1 LIQLIKIDDMLPH
14 RNHAAIRAV
23 LVNAMS
29 PESSSV
35 PESNTALG
43 ANGIRTHEFLTAMTD
58 SLGSEQETAGDVSF
72 VGSGS
77 LPSVFPVSDLAAAA
91 VGAAGV
97 AVADFMTA
105 AFGAR
110 PHVTVDRRLASL
122 WFGFSIRPIDWALPA
137 PWDPIAGDYA
147 TADGW
152 IRLHTNA
159 PHHRAAALSVLGVA
173 AEKQEVAAAVARWR
187 AEELETA
194 IVGNKGCAAAMR
206 SLSEWRTHP
215 QGEAVIRE
223 SLIDARATADF
234 GDSLNISTPKRPLQG
249 IRVLDLTRVL
259 AGPVATRFLAG
270 LGADVLRIDPPTW
283 DEPGV
288 VPDMTLGK
296 RCARLDLRD
305 ADGRTTLLDLLRR
318 ADVLVHGYRSDA
330 LDNLGLDTRLRREI
344 RPGLVDVSLDAYGW
358 TGPWKNR
365 RGFDSLVQMSVGIA
379 DAGMRTFGRDRP
391 TPLPVQALDHATGYL
406 LAATAVRGLSERLKT
421 GRGFEGRT
429 SLARVAEL
437 LLRAPAAGIAGTLGA
452 ADESDWSDG
461 VEATDFGMALRLRSP
476 ITIATTQLQWDRPAR
491 KLGSA
496 LPTW

>member
-1 LIQLIKIDDMLPH
+1 M
-14 RNHAAIRAV
+14 A
-23 LVNAMS
+23 
-29 PESSSV
+29 E
-35 PESNTALG
+35 
-43 ANGIRTHEFLTAMTD
+43 
-58 SLGSEQETAGDVSF
+58 SLGGEHGTVGGVSF
-72 VGSGS
+72 AGSGS
-77 LPSVFPVSDLAAAA
+77 LPSVFPVSDFAAAA

-105 AFGAR
+105 AFGTR
-110 PHVTVDRRLASL
+110 PRMTVDRRLASL
-122 WFGFSIRPIDWALPA
+122 WFGFSIRPIDWTPAA

-173 AEKQEVAAAVARWR
+173 AEKQAVAAAVTHWK

-215 QGEAVIRE
+215 QGVAVVQE
-223 SLIDARATADF
+223 PLINSHATADC
-234 GDSLNISTPKRPLQG
+234 GNPLNLSISKRPLRG

-288 VPDMTLGK
+288 VPDVTLGK

-305 ADGRTTLLDLLRR
+305 ADGRSIFLELLRR

-330 LDNLGLDTRLRREI
+330 LDNLGLDARLRREI
-344 RPGLVDVSLDAYGW
+344 RPGLVDISLDAYGW
-358 TGPWKNR
+358 TGPWRNR

-379 DAGMRTFGRDRP
+379 DAGMRTLGRDRP

-406 LAATAVRGLSERLKT
+406 MAAAAVRGLRERLET
-421 GRGFEGRT
+421 GRGYEGRT

-437 LLRAPAAGIAGTLGA
+437 LIGVPPTAMAGNLTA
-452 ADESDWSDG
+452 ADEADWSDG
-461 VEATDFGMALRLRSP
+461 VEASDFGMARRLRSP
-476 ITIATTQLQWDRPAR
+476 ITIGSTPLQWDSPAR

>member
-1 LIQLIKIDDMLPH
+1 MLTSERFP
-14 RNHAAIRAV
+14 
-23 LVNAMS
+23 VNAMS
-29 PESSSV
+29 PESSIV
-35 PESNTALG
+35 PESNAALAG
-43 ANGIRTHEFLTAMTD
+43 EGIRTREFLTAMSD
-58 SLGSEQETAGDVSF
+58 SLGSEQATAGEVSF
-72 VGSGS
+72 GGSGS
-77 LPSVFPVSDLAAAA
+77 LPSIFPVSDFAAAA

-110 PHVTVDRRLASL
+110 PRVTVDRRLASL
-122 WFGFSIRPIDWALPA
+122 WFGFSIRPIDWALPT

-159 PHHRAAALSVLGVA
+159 PHHRAAALAVLGVA
-173 AEKQEVAAAVARWR
+173 AKKQAVAAAVSHWKAQ
-187 AEELETA
+187 ELETA

-215 QGEAVIRE
+215 QGDAVIRE
-223 SLIDARATADF
+223 RLIDARATADS
-234 GDSLNISTPKRPLQG
+234 GNPLNISIPERPLQG

-288 VPDMTLGK
+288 VPDVTLGK

-305 ADGRTTLLDLLRR
+305 ADGRATFLDLLRK

-330 LDNLGLDTRLRREI
+330 LDNLGLDARLRREI

-358 TGPWKNR
+358 SGPWRNR

-379 DAGMRTFGRDRP
+379 DAGMRTLGRDRP

-406 LAATAVRGLSERLKT
+406 MAAAAVRGLSERLRT

-437 LLRAPAAGIAGTLGA
+437 LLSAPVAEIAGNLGA
-452 ADESDWSDG
+452 ADEADWSDAL
-461 VEATDFGMALRLRSP
+461 ESTDFGMARRLRSP
-476 ITIATTQLQWDRPAR
+476 LNIAGTPLQWDRPAR

-496 LPTW
+496 LPNW

>member
-1 LIQLIKIDDMLPH
+1 M
-14 RNHAAIRAV
+14 
-23 LVNAMS
+23 
-29 PESSSV
+29 
-35 PESNTALG
+35 
-43 ANGIRTHEFLTAMTD
+43 
-58 SLGSEQETAGDVSF
+58 GSDC
-72 VGSGS
+72 
-77 LPSVFPVSDLAAAA
+77 
-91 VGAAGV
+91 
-97 AVADFMTA
+97 
-105 AFGAR
+105 
-110 PHVTVDRRLASL
+110 
-122 WFGFSIRPIDWALPA
+122 
-137 PWDPIAGDYA
+137 GDYA

-159 PHHRAAALSVLGVA
+159 PHHRAAALSVLGA
-173 AEKQEVAAAVARWR
+173 TAEKQAVAAAVAHWK

-206 SLSEWRTHP
+206 SLSQWKTHP

-223 SLIDARATADF
+223 RLIDARATADS
-234 GDSLNISTPKRPLQG
+234 GDPLNLSMPKRPLQG

-288 VPDMTLGK
+288 VPDVALGK
-296 RCARLDLRD
+296 RCARLDPHD
-305 ADGRTTLLDLLRR
+305 PDGRTTFLELLQR

-330 LDNLGLDTRLRREI
+330 LDNLGLDARLRREI
-344 RPGLVDVSLDAYGW
+344 RPGLVDASLDAYGW
-358 TGPWKNR
+358 TGPWRTR

-379 DAGMRTFGRDRP
+379 DAGMRTLGRDRP

-406 LAATAVRGLSERLKT
+406 LAAAAVRGLRERLET

-437 LLRAPAAGIAGTLGA
+437 LVSAPVAGVAGNLGSA
-452 ADESDWSDG
+452 EEADWSND
-461 VEATDFGMALRLRSP
+461 VEATDFGMARRLRSP
-476 ITIATTQLQWDRPAR
+476 ITIAGAPLQWDRPAA

-496 LPTW
+496 PPTW